1 MAGGLRH
8 LGSQL
13 QIALHGRTTQVEVT
27 VLQTHVLARQLVLG
41 LVLKS
46 GGDLERQSIGLG
58 QHFDAFGHDFD
69 LAGGQMLVLVAV
81 RTQTNLADDLYHEFG
96 AQRTGHLLVIDDDL
110 HQTGVV
116 TKIDEGHATVVAAT
130 IDPTGERHLLTDE
143 LFGHFGCMMCSVS
156 RLAHASPIPYPLVC
170 CEVLRFQASTVTV
183 GHTQYPAPTTVRQP
197 AAGLL

>member
-1 MAGGLRH
+1 
-8 LGSQL
+8 
-13 QIALHGRTTQVEVT
+13 
-27 VLQTHVLARQLVLG
+27 
-41 LVLKS
+41 
-46 GGDLERQSIGLG
+46 
-58 QHFDAFGHDFD
+58 
-69 LAGGQMLVLVAV
+69 MLVLVAV
-81 RTQTNLADDLYHEFG
+81 RTQTNLADDLDHEFG

-116 TKIDEGHATVVAAT
+116 TKIDEGHATVVAAP

-183 GHTQYPAPTTVRQP
+183 LLGIHSIRLPRTVRQP
-197 AAGLL
+197 GPLVSCDDVH